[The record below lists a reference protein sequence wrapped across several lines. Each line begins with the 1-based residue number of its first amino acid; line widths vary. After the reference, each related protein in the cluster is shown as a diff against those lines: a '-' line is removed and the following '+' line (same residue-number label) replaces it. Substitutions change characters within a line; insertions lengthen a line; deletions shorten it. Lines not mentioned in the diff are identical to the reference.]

1 MVFFKKHIPQIGCHV
16 QILAGSQPVWV
27 QAAVLG
33 HMACGSHDSQHCVG
47 LLPLG
52 SLLVLLNGYEA
63 LPALDHPVPLWGVGV
78 GWGTQLTGLKTCC
91 GAISFASGPHPPE
104 TRVGGKS

>member
-1 MVFFKKHIPQIGCHV
+1 
-16 QILAGSQPVWV
+16 
-27 QAAVLG
+27 
-33 HMACGSHDSQHCVG
+33 MAFGSHDSQHCVG

-78 GWGTQLTGLKTCC
+78 GWGTQLAGLKTCC
-91 GAISFASGPHPPE
+91 GAISFASAPHPPE
-104 TRVGGKS
+104 TRVGGKRWRGGAGGGEEWPLIRKLPLDFQYQFCHTP